1 MSSPGF
7 FRLLASLFYDSL
19 LALALLF
26 VATFL
31 FVAVFGEAIDA
42 PLRYVLQ
49 FYLWC
54 LAGIYFGW
62 CWSRGRTL
70 AMQAWKIRLV
80 NARGELLTMQQAMQ
94 RYVLATAG
102 FLCGGIGFWWALFDR
117 DHRFLHDRLVGSRL
131 ILQNESHQAAERKP
145 VTR

>member
-19 LALALLF
+19 LVLALLI

-31 FVAVFGEAIDA
+31 FVAVFGQATHP

-54 LAGIYFGW
+54 VAGVYFSW

-70 AMQAWKIRLV
+70 AMQAWKIRLI
-80 NARGELLTMQQAMQ
+80 NATGDFLSLRQAMQ
-94 RYVLATAG
+94 RYVFATAG
-102 FLCGGIGFWWALFDR
+102 LLCVGIGFWWALFDR
-117 DHRFLHDRLVGSRL
+117 DCRFLHDRVIGSRL
-131 ILQNESHQAAERKP
+131 VVQREAAD
-145 VTR
+145 

>member
-7 FRLLASLFYDSL
+7 FRLIASLFYESL
-19 LALALLF
+19 LVLALLF

-31 FVAVFGEAIDA
+31 FVMLFGGATHP
-42 PLRYVLQ
+42 PLRYFLQ

-54 LAGIYFGW
+54 VAGMYFSW

-70 AMQAWKIRLV
+70 AMQAWKIRL
-80 NARGELLTMQQAMQ
+80 EKTDSDLLSIPQAMQ

-102 FLCGGIGFWWALFDR
+102 LLCGGIGFWWAFIDR
-117 DHRFLHDRLVGSRL
+117 DYRFLHDRLIDSRL
-131 ILQNESHQAAERKP
+131 IREH
-145 VTR
+145 VTTT

>member
-1 MSSPGF
+1 LSSPGF
-7 FRLLASLFYDSL
+7 FRLLASLFYDALLL
-19 LALALLF
+19 LALLL

-31 FVAVFGEAIDA
+31 FVMVFGEATHP
-42 PLRYVLQ
+42 PLRYFLQ

-54 LAGIYFGW
+54 VAGVYFSW

-80 NARGELLTMQQAMQ
+80 NARGDLLAMQQAIQ

-102 FLCGGIGFWWALFDR
+102 LLCGGIGFWWALFDR
-117 DHRFLHDRLVGSRL
+117 DRRFLHDRIIGSQLVVQL
-131 ILQNESHQAAERKP
+131 KAPNN
-145 VTR
+145 